1 MTVHAMTFGCQRFA
15 ALAFACLTA
24 LTVSA
29 CSSEDDP
36 GTTPVGDEPT
46 TDLTITLQSIP
57 GMGSEPVTYTLTCEP
72 VGGDLEDADA
82 ACSALA
88 DADPDPFATVPP
100 TEACLQVIKG
110 PGEITIVGT
119 WDGEAID
126 TVFTQHNSCESE
138 RFDRIVSTLDLDVGA

>member
-1 MTVHAMTFGCQRFA
+1 MTVQAMTSGRQRFA
-15 ALAFACLTA
+15 ALAFACLTV

-36 GTTPVGDEPT
+36 GTTPVQDEPT

-72 VGGDLEDADA
+72 VGGDLDGAEA

-88 DADPDPFATVPP
+88 DADADPFATVPP

-110 PGEITIVGT
+110 PGEITIKGK
-119 WDGEAID
+119 WDGEPVDAL
-126 TVFTQHNSCESE
+126 FTQHNSCESE
-138 RFDRIVSTLDLDVGA
+138 RFDHIVSTLGLDVGA